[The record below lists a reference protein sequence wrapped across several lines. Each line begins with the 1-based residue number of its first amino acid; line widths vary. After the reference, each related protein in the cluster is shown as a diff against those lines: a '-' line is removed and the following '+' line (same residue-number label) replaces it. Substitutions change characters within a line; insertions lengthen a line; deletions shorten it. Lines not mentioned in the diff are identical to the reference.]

1 MLTSVLAA
9 LGNAEGMVSTLKDL
23 IVLLEET
30 WIRLIIQPQC
40 KTGIQCSAV
49 FSTVSVVYRSLWTE
63 GLSEEFIEEGKLE
76 PCNVG

>member
-9 LGNAEGMVSTLKDL
+9 LGNAEGTVSTLKEL

-30 WIRLIIQPQC
+30 WISLIIQSHC
-40 KTGIQCSAV
+40 KTSIKCSAV
-49 FSTVSVVYRSLWTE
+49 VSTVSVVYRRLWTE

-76 PCNVG
+76 LCNVG

>member
-9 LGNAEGMVSTLKDL
+9 LGNAEGMASTLKDL

-40 KTGIQCSAV
+40 KTGIKCSAV
-49 FSTVSVVYRSLWTE
+49 VSTVSVVYRRLWTE
-63 GLSEEFIEEGKLE
+63 GLSEEFIEEGKFE
-76 PCNVG
+76 PCSVG